1 MGRKIPKNRRIF
13 IYKTTNTINGKSY
26 IGKHIGTDDDYYLGS
41 GTLLLSKI
49 EEYGRENF
57 TREILKYCDASTS
70 RLLEE
75 KYIKEYGT
83 LVPNGYNIHCKGG
96 FGGGEEHTKN
106 TLERIS
112 ESQKRRWKEG
122 KFPKKHTEETKEKI
136 RQSRMGVKMT
146 DEQIQRSLNTKKNW
160 TEEQR
165 ESFRKKL
172 KEDSLGF
179 KWINDGNSRKQIWP
193 ARGDTLPDGW
203 TYGWK
208 I

>member
-57 TREILKYCDASTS
+57 IREILEYCDASIS

-136 RQSRMGVKMT
+136 RQSR
-146 DEQIQRSLNTKKNW
+146 
-160 TEEQR
+160 
-165 ESFRKKL
+165 
-172 KEDSLGF
+172 
-179 KWINDGNSRKQIWP
+179 
-193 ARGDTLPDGW
+193 RG
-203 TYGWK
+203 
-208 I
+208 